1 MLKVL
6 VAEDEPWIR
15 AAIVEMVESIGHDIK
30 VVGDVTNG
38 VEAWH
43 MIHNES
49 QTELNRIG
57 RLMFS
62 MNEANNNRCN

>member
-30 VVGDVTNG
+30 VVGDATNG
-38 VEAWH
+38 
-43 MIHNES
+43 
-49 QTELNRIG
+49 
-57 RLMFS
+57 
-62 MNEANNNRCN
+62 

>member
-15 AAIVEMVESIGHDIK
+15 AAIVEIVEEIGHDIK
-30 VVGDVTNG
+30 VIGDATNG

-43 MIHNES
+43 MIEQLWPTVLITDIMMPEIGN
-49 QTELNRIG
+49 QTIVRDL
-57 RLMFS
+57 
-62 MNEANNNRCN
+62 